1 MISQR
6 WKRSAA
12 AAPAIGISL
21 LPKVI
26 CPMCAPVLAAV
37 VSALGLG
44 FLMST
49 RYLLPLTMVLLAVA
63 VGTLGVSA
71 ASRRGRGPFWTG
83 LTAAGC
89 LLIGKF
95 WFDSTTATYTGVGL
109 LVLASVWNAIPRRT
123 TTSVCPQCLP
133 TDAGSTN

>member
-1 MISQR
+1 MISRR
-6 WKRSAA
+6 WKASAA
-12 AAPAIGISL
+12 AAPALGVSL

-49 RYLLPLTMVLLAVA
+49 RYLLPLSIVLLAVA
-63 VGTLGVSA
+63 VGALAFGAS
-71 ASRRGRGPFWTG
+71 SRRGRAPFWTG
-83 LTAAGC
+83 LAAAAC

-109 LVLASVWNAIPRRT
+109 LVLASVWNAIPTRT